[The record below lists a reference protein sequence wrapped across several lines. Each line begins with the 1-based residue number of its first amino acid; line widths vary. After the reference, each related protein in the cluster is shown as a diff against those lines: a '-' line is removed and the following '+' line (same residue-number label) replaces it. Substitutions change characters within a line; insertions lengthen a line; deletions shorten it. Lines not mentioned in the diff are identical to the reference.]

1 MVLNEYH
8 FVTHWRVEGTAAEVA
23 DILGDTHTLTRW
35 WPSVYLEVRELEP
48 GDDRGIGKVVD
59 LYTKGWLPYT
69 LRWSFR
75 VTEVD
80 PPRRVVLEP
89 MGDFTGRGEWSF
101 TQEGPVAVIRYD
113 WHVEARKP
121 MLRALTWLL
130 RPVFTANHNWAMR
143 QGEESLRLEIARR
156 RVGTVADQARVPPPP
171 GPSRLSFS
179 AWALRRCGAGR
190 GSPGTDA
197 T

>member
-1 MVLNEYH
+1 MSRYHIVTTWRIEATLEEVGAVL
-8 FVTHWRVEGTAAEVA
+8 A
-23 DILGDTHTLTRW
+23 DIGRLTAW
-35 WPSVYLEVRELEP
+35 WPSVYLSAEELAP
-48 GDDRGIGKVVD
+48 GDAAGLGKEVA
-59 LYTKGWLPYT
+59 LLTRGWLPYT